1 MKYVYHGSNIKDLKV
16 IKPRKSTHGKEY
28 VYASISKT
36 IATIFLSSKGND
48 LYYYLGNPSI
58 DEPTILV
65 ERKEGMFKDI
75 FNVSGSIY
83 TLDSK
88 DFLYN
93 QTSWSMEVV
102 SEKEVIPI
110 KEEYIDNVYDELIRL
125 NELGKIKLY
134 LYPDRPGFIPLDNSD
149 LIPKIMRF
157 EKNEFDV
164 NKFLNLYP
172 ELESKYREAKNESI
186 NS

>member
-1 MKYVYHGSNIKDLKV
+1 MEYVYHGSNIKDLKV
-16 IKPRKSTHGKEY
+16 IKPKVSTHGKEY
-28 VYASISKT
+28 VYATTSKEV
-36 IATIFLSSKGND
+36 ATIFLSSKGND
-48 LYYYLGNPSI
+48 LYYYLGNPNK
-58 DEPTILV
+58 EEHTILV

-102 SEKEVIPI
+102 SEKKVIPI
-110 KEEYIDNVYDELIRL
+110 KEEYIDNVYNELIKF
-125 NELGKIKLY
+125 NSMGKIKLY
-134 LYPDRPGFIPLDNSD
+134 LYPDRPDFIPPDNSD
-149 LIPKIMRF
+149 LIPKIIRF
-157 EKNEFDV
+157 EKNGYDV
-164 NKFLNLYP
+164 NKFFNMYP
-172 ELESKYREAKNESI
+172 ELVDKYKEIKNESI

>member
-1 MKYVYHGSNIKDLKV
+1 MEYVYHGSNIKGLKV
-16 IKPRKSTHGKEY
+16 IKPSKSTHGKEY
-28 VYASISKT
+28 VYATTSKEV
-36 IATIFLSSKGND
+36 ATIFLSSKGND
-48 LYYYLGNPSI
+48 LYYYLGNPNKE
-58 DEPTILV
+58 EPTVLV

-75 FNVSGSIY
+75 FNVTGSIY

-125 NELGKIKLY
+125 NSMGKIKLY
-134 LYPDRPGFIPLDNSD
+134 LYPDRPDFIPLDNSD
-149 LIPKIMRF
+149 LITKIIRF
-157 EKNEFDV
+157 EKNGYDV
-164 NKFLNLYP
+164 NRFFNMYP
-172 ELESKYREAKNESI
+172 ELVDEYKEIKNESI